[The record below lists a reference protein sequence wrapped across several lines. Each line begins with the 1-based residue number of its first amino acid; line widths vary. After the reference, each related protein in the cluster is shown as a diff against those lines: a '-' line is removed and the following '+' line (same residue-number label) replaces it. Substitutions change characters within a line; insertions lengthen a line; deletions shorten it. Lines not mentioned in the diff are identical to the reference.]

1 MTGNTESSFNH
12 EHDIWFEK
20 VMDNYGEALTKLAFN
35 YLKDWNLAEDVIQD
49 VLIICYKH
57 FDTLEEIHSLK
68 AWLYRVTINK
78 SKDILK
84 HSNRFRMIFNSSILE
99 LKQSIERP
107 PEIQMIQNNERFF
120 LSASVLSLPI
130 KYREVIILYYY
141 DGLSIVEISH
151 ILNVNENTL
160 KTRLKRARGKLRVL
174 MEGREVHG

>member
-20 VMDNYGEALTKLAFN
+20 VMDNYGEDLTKLAFN

-57 FDTLEEIHSLK
+57 FDILEEIHSLK

-99 LKQSIERP
+99 LKQSI
-107 PEIQMIQNNERFF
+107 
-120 LSASVLSLPI
+120 
-130 KYREVIILYYY
+130 
-141 DGLSIVEISH
+141 
-151 ILNVNENTL
+151 
-160 KTRLKRARGKLRVL
+160 
-174 MEGREVHG
+174 

>member
-1 MTGNTESSFNH
+1 
-12 EHDIWFEK
+12 
-20 VMDNYGEALTKLAFN
+20 
-35 YLKDWNLAEDVIQD
+35 
-49 VLIICYKH
+49 
-57 FDTLEEIHSLK
+57 
-68 AWLYRVTINK
+68 
-78 SKDILK
+78 
-84 HSNRFRMIFNSSILE
+84 
-99 LKQSIERP
+99 
-107 PEIQMIQNNERFF
+107 MIQNNERFF